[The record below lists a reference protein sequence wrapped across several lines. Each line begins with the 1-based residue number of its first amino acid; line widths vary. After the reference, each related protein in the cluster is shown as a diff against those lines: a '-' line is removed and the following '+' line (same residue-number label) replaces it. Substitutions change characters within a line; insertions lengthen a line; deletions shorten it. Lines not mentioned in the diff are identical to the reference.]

1 VTFGSVV
8 GGLPE
13 AGAVYRAALQA
24 AGTLPVRVLLTV
36 GSTFDPAT
44 LGPIPA
50 NAHVEPWV
58 AQEDVL
64 AEAALVIC
72 HGGSGTVLGALA
84 SGVPLV
90 VCPLFADQSA
100 NAGMVQDAGAGVV
113 VTSKRPAPAVSL
125 RSARTTYRH
134 YDAPSPTPSLTSSP
148 RAPSGRSRPRSPGPR
163 RSETYSCHQL
173 VRTPAGSVCADVTTG
188 EKIGAG
194 QPRFSPGRPHAN
206 RAAEDV
212 RSSCRAFFKPVAR
225 GRIMVGCD
233 RMSRPLLGC
242 SPPRRTISRRSSSPT
257 ASPPMT

>member
-1 VTFGSVV
+1 VLGVVAATLARHSPGVADAIRSAPFLSAFPKSLDPSPWPDTRRYRRFLPAHEPLPDWWPHDVRPLVYVTFGSVV

-113 VTSKRPAPAVSL
+113 VTSKRPAPGGVAAFGEDDVPSL
-125 RSARTTYRH
+125 RRAVTDTLADKLTARAVRQI
-134 YDAPSPTPSLTSSP
+134 A
-148 RAPSGRSRPRSPGPR
+148 A
-163 RSETYSCHQL
+163 EIA
-173 VRTPAGSVCADVTTG
+173 RTPALGDVLVPPTRPDAG
-188 EKIGAG
+188 WIG
-194 QPRFSPGRPHAN
+194 
-206 RAAEDV
+206 V
-212 RSSCRAFFKPVAR
+212 R
-225 GRIMVGCD
+225 
-233 RMSRPLLGC
+233 
-242 SPPRRTISRRSSSPT
+242 
-257 ASPPMT
+257 